1 MYITN
6 AFIHPSKLL
15 YLLDAEHP
23 QNKGK
28 AGQLALAGFTL
39 AQPELLDTAIRQH
52 IQTYEAVE
60 DERGWVTLGDLMGP
74 LRIITVVTTWRLP
87 GVSTD
92 PPEALL
98 CDFFLVTMKPAPKR
112 FRK

>member
-1 MYITN
+1 MYITH
-6 AFIHPSKLL
+6 AFIHPNKLK

-39 AQPELLDTAIRQH
+39 AQPELLEAAIQLH
-52 IQTYEAVE
+52 IQHYEATQ
-60 DERGWVTLGDLMGP
+60 DERGWVTLGELIGP
-74 LRIITVVTTWRLP
+74 VRNVTVITTWRLP
-87 GVSTD
+87 GVPTD